1 MDPDEDEMELCIL
14 LLVKW
19 NFYAVMSE
27 DLLCTKTKKLWG
39 NSIFPYPEEV
49 SNNTIPSQEVLVR
62 QAMIAQSRL
71 SREYNIIV
79 FNKIH
84 CVHPSIRYLLFCPTA
99 SNSLLG

>member
-1 MDPDEDEMELCIL
+1 MDPDEDEMELRIL

-49 SNNTIPSQEVLVR
+49 SNNTIPSQEVLCETSNDSTE
-62 QAMIAQSRL
+62 QAVQGI
-71 SREYNIIV
+71 
-79 FNKIH
+79 
-84 CVHPSIRYLLFCPTA
+84 
-99 SNSLLG
+99 